1 MSLRL
6 HGGMAGVMLLICST
20 DGIAQRVRMDLTVE
34 ADPTLGALADRVR
47 NIDQGSLA
55 ERLAQAGLDLPP
67 EVRIALIADDDPRA
81 RATPGWIVGMAV
93 GPRDIVI
100 FPARVGPYPYESLE
114 SVVSHEVVHLALDA
128 QASAP
133 LPRWFHEGVATSVEQ
148 GWGITSQARLVFA
161 TVANPVLADL
171 GRLFQSESGQ
181 ENVSAYL
188 LAAALVS
195 DIRDRHGADSPGLIV
210 DHVARGTP
218 FAPAFLLQTHETPEH
233 AASRAWA
240 RYRRWTSWI
249 PVVTSASA
257 LWMGIMALAC
267 LAFLVTLRKRVQ
279 RRRQW
284 DAWEDTWSDESN
296 GASESESESEADS
309 GT

>member
-6 HGGMAGVMLLICST
+6 HGGIAGLMLLAST
-20 DGIAQRVRMDLTVE
+20 AGIAAQGDRMDLTVE

-47 NIDQGSLA
+47 NIDRESLA

-67 EVRIALIADDDPRA
+67 EVLIVLIAEDDPRA
-81 RATPGWIVGMAV
+81 RATPSWVVGMAF
-93 GPRDIVI
+93 GRRNIAI

-114 SVVSHEVVHLALDA
+114 SVVSHEVVHLALTT

-133 LPRWFHEGVATSVEQ
+133 LPRWFHEGVATSVEH
-148 GWGITSQARLVFA
+148 GWSITSQARLVFA
-161 TVANPVLADL
+161 TVPNPSLAAL
-171 GRLFQSESGQ
+171 ARLFQSASER
-181 ENVSAYL
+181 ETVTAYL

-210 DHVARGTP
+210 DRVARGTP
-218 FAPAFLLQTHETPEH
+218 FAHAFLLQTDETPEQ
-233 AASRAWA
+233 AAARAWA
-240 RYRRWTSWI
+240 QYRRWTNWI
-249 PVVTSASA
+249 PVVTSVSA

-267 LAFLVTLRKRVQ
+267 VAFLVTLRKRVQ

-284 DAWEDTWSDESN
+284 DAWDDL
-296 GASESESESEADS
+296 S
-309 GT
+309 GEGWDGDGDDGDDGDDDM